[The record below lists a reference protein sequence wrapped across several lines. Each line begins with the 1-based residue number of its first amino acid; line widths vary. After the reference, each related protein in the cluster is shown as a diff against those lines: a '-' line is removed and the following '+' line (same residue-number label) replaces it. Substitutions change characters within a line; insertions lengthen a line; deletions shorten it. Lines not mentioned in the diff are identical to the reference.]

1 MKLTKMVINNFRSF
15 GECQVINFNNQTV
28 LIGNNS
34 SGKTTVLQAL
44 SKLFS
49 DKQSDRII
57 RKSDFHLPK
66 ELRPGENTRNLFIE
80 TIFEFDELVGTVYGP
95 AIPTFFEHFTVSQDG
110 AKPFLRI
117 RLESS
122 WEDDGTVEGSVDTQI
137 YYISSDEEIIK
148 DEDRHRAPR
157 KDLDKIRVLYV
168 PASRTPEKELGNASG
183 SMLSRLVNSINWTED
198 EIKEITDKIGEL
210 NNTFL
215 SDNGA
220 LAKINQGIQKSWAL
234 YHKDKRFSQ
243 AELTINSSELA
254 VALRQID
261 LKFSPT
267 TTEEAFTVSDLGDGL
282 RSIFYFSLVN
292 SILDIELTITK
303 DREENPDNPRFKL
316 LPPILTILAIEEPE
330 NHIAPHHIGKLVKR
344 FKQLSS
350 NNNSQVILTSHSPA
364 IVKRIEPEELRYLRI
379 ESNDKVLQTIVSDI
393 KLPQDTAESY
403 KYIRGAIQA
412 YPELYFAKLV
422 ILGEGDSEELLLPKF
437 FDLLGLEI
445 DSSQISVVPLGGRH
459 VNYFWKLLNALRI
472 PHITLLD
479 FDNERYGGGWGRIQY
494 AIKQLILNGV
504 AKEKLVT
511 VTTESQKTRVLDDD
525 EIDKIKDWK
534 IDRPDNQL
542 LEGWIKMLEKF
553 NVFFSAPLDIDFLM
567 LQHYR
572 EYYLDMLSAK
582 EGPVISY
589 ADSGGNNKKVKLTDL
604 DSIDKLQLEGL
615 EKRIEEAKIATLKD
629 KSGPGDSFTREE
641 KELMIWYQY
650 FFLGRGKPTTH
661 MQFLSSISDDELK
674 RCLPPVFEKMV
685 KRAEELLGDVE
696 YGEE

>member
-1 MKLTKMVINNFRSF
+1 MKLTKVIINNFRSF
-15 GECQVINFNNQTV
+15 GEEQVIEFNNQTV

-66 ELRPGENTRNLFIE
+66 GSRPGENARNLFIE
-80 TIFEFDELVGTVYGP
+80 TIFEFDIPDVPSYDP
-95 AIPTFFEHFTVSQDG
+95 AIPLFFEHFTVSQDFV
-110 AKPFLRI
+110 KPFLRI

-137 YYISSDEEIIK
+137 YYISSDEDTIR
-148 DEDRHRAPR
+148 DEDKHHAPR

-168 PASRTPEKELGNASG
+168 PASRTPEKEIGNTSG

-198 EIKEITDKIGEL
+198 EIHEITDKIEEL

-215 SDNGA
+215 SETGA
-220 LAKINQGIQKSWAL
+220 LSQINQEIQKSWEL
-234 YHKDKRFSQ
+234 YHEDNRFSQ
-243 AELTINSSELA
+243 AELIINSSEMA
-254 VALRQID
+254 AALRQIA

-282 RSIFYFSLVN
+282 RSIFYFSLVD
-292 SILDIELTITK
+292 SILDIELQITK

-316 LPPILTILAIEEPE
+316 IPPVLTILAIEEPE

-344 FKQLSS
+344 FNQLS
-350 NNNSQVILTSHSPA
+350 NNDNSQVILTSHSPA
-364 IVKRIEPEELRYLRI
+364 IVKRIEPEDLRYLRI
-379 ESNDKVLQTIVSDI
+379 ENSSGDSQTIISDI
-393 KLPQDTAESY
+393 KLPKETQESY
-403 KYIRGAIQA
+403 KYIKGAIQA

-422 ILGEGDSEELLLPKF
+422 ILGEGDSEELLLPKI
-437 FDLLGLEI
+437 FDLLGKEI
-445 DSSQISVVPLGGRH
+445 DSAQISIVPLGGRH
-459 VNYFWKLLNALRI
+459 VNYFWKLLNSLKI

-479 FDNERYGGGWGRIQY
+479 FDNERYGGGWGRVQY
-494 AIKQLILNGV
+494 AIQ
-504 AKEKLVT
+504 
-511 VTTESQKTRVLDDD
+511 
-525 EIDKIKDWK
+525 
-534 IDRPDNQL
+534 QL
-542 LEGWIKMLEKF
+542 LKIGIARNDLVKMKDGRILSDQDIARISSYQISDILSEPLLSWINHLEKF

-567 LQHYR
+567 LQYYKD
-572 EYYLDMLSAK
+572 YYLKTLSTN
-582 EGPVISY
+582 EGPVVSY
-589 ADSGGNNKKVKLTDL
+589 TDENSNNKKIKLTKMDRTN
-604 DSIDKLQLEGL
+604 DYQLIGF
-615 EKRIEEAKIATLKD
+615 KNRISEAIQATLKD
-629 KSGPGDSFTREE
+629 KSGPGDSFTEEE

-661 MQFLSSISDDELK
+661 MQFLSLISDEELIK
-674 RCLPPVFEKMV
+674 SLPSVFEKIV
-685 KRAEELLGDVE
+685 ERAKKLLGDVE

>member
-1 MKLTKMVINNFRSF
+1 MKLTKVIINNFRSF
-15 GECQVINFNNQTV
+15 GEEQVIEFNNQTV

-66 ELRPGENTRNLFIE
+66 GSRPGENARNLFIE
-80 TIFEFDELVGTVYGP
+80 TIFEFDIPDVPSYDP
-95 AIPTFFEHFTVSQDG
+95 AIPLFFEHFTVSQDFV
-110 AKPFLRI
+110 KPFLRI

-137 YYISSDEEIIK
+137 YYISSDEDTIR
-148 DEDRHRAPR
+148 DEDKHHAPR

-168 PASRTPEKELGNASG
+168 PASRTPEKEIGNTSG

-198 EIKEITDKIGEL
+198 EIHEITDKIEEL

-215 SDNGA
+215 SETGA
-220 LAKINQGIQKSWAL
+220 LSQINQEIQKSWEL
-234 YHKDKRFSQ
+234 YHEDNRFSQ
-243 AELTINSSELA
+243 AELTINSSEMA
-254 VALRQID
+254 AALRQIA

-282 RSIFYFSLVN
+282 RSIFYFSLVD
-292 SILDIELTITK
+292 SILDIELEITK

-316 LPPILTILAIEEPE
+316 VPPILTILAIEEPE

-344 FKQLSS
+344 FNQLS
-350 NNNSQVILTSHSPA
+350 NNDNSQVILTSHSPA
-364 IVKRIEPEELRYLRI
+364 IVKRIEPEDLRYLRI
-379 ESNDKVLQTIVSDI
+379 ENSSGDSQTIISDI
-393 KLPQDTAESY
+393 KLPKETQESY
-403 KYIRGAIQA
+403 KYIKGAIQA

-422 ILGEGDSEELLLPKF
+422 ILGEGDSEELLLPKI
-437 FDLLGLEI
+437 FDLLGKEI
-445 DSSQISVVPLGGRH
+445 DSAQISIVPLGGRH
-459 VNYFWKLLNALRI
+459 VNYFWKLLNSLKI

-479 FDNERYGGGWGRIQY
+479 FDNERYGGGWGRVQY
-494 AIKQLILNGV
+494 AIQ
-504 AKEKLVT
+504 
-511 VTTESQKTRVLDDD
+511 
-525 EIDKIKDWK
+525 
-534 IDRPDNQL
+534 QL
-542 LEGWIKMLEKF
+542 LKIGIARNDLVKMKDGRILSDQDIARISSYQISDILSEPLLSWINHLEKF

-567 LQHYR
+567 LQYYKD
-572 EYYLDMLSAK
+572 YYLKTLSTN
-582 EGPVISY
+582 EGPVVSY
-589 ADSGGNNKKVKLTDL
+589 TDENSNNKKIKLTKMDRTN
-604 DSIDKLQLEGL
+604 DYQLIGF
-615 EKRIEEAKIATLKD
+615 KNRISEAIQATLKD
-629 KSGPGDSFTREE
+629 KSGPGDSFTEEE

-661 MQFLSSISDDELK
+661 MQFLSLISDEELIK
-674 RCLPPVFEKMV
+674 SLPSVFEKIV
-685 KRAEELLGDVE
+685 ERAKKLLGDVE

>member
-66 ELRPGENTRNLFIE
+66 GLRPGENTRNLFIE
-80 TIFEFDELVGTVYGP
+80 TIFEFDELDGTVYGP

-148 DEDRHRAPR
+148 DENKYRALR
-157 KDLDKIRVLYV
+157 NDLDKIRVLYV

-198 EIKEITDKIGEL
+198 EIREITDKIGEL
-210 NNTFL
+210 NTTFL

-220 LAKINQGIQKSWAL
+220 LAKINQGIQKSWVL
-234 YHKDKRFSQ
+234 YHEDKRFSQ
-243 AELTINSSELA
+243 AELTINSSEMA

-316 LPPILTILAIEEPE
+316 VPPILTILAIEEPE
-330 NHIAPHHIGKLVKR
+330 NHIAPHHIGKLIKR
-344 FKQLSS
+344 FKQLG
-350 NNNSQVILTSHSPA
+350 NNDNSQVILTSHSPA
-364 IVKRIEPEELRYLRI
+364 IVKRIEPEDLRYLRI
-379 ESNDKVLQTIVSDI
+379 ENNDRVLQTIVSDI
-393 KLPQDTAESY
+393 QLPQAIDESY
-403 KYIRGAIQA
+403 KYIKGAIQA

-422 ILGEGDSEELLLPKF
+422 VLGEGDSEELLLPKF
-437 FDLLGLEI
+437 FDLLGKEI
-445 DSSQISVVPLGGRH
+445 DSSQISIVPLGGRH
-459 VNYFWKLLNALRI
+459 VNYFWKLLNSLKI
-472 PHITLLD
+472 PYITLLD
-479 FDNERYGGGWGRIQY
+479 FDNERYGGGWGRIKY
-494 AIKQLILNGV
+494 AIQ
-504 AKEKLVT
+504 
-511 VTTESQKTRVLDDD
+511 
-525 EIDKIKDWK
+525 
-534 IDRPDNQL
+534 QL
-542 LEGWIKMLEKF
+542 LEIGIERSDLVKMKDGRILNDEDIARISSYHISDIFSKPLKSWINHLEKF
-553 NVFFSAPLDIDFLM
+553 DVFFSAPLDIDFLM
-567 LQHYR
+567 LQYYKD
-572 EYYLDMLSAK
+572 YYLKTLSTN
-582 EGPVISY
+582 EGPVVSY
-589 ADSGGNNKKVKLTDL
+589 TDENSDNKKIKLTKMDRTNGY
-604 DSIDKLQLEGL
+604 QLIGY
-615 EKRIEEAKIATLKD
+615 KNRISEAIRATLKD
-629 KSGPGDSFTREE
+629 KSGPGDSFTEEE

-674 RCLPPVFEKMV
+674 RTLPPVFEKMI
-685 KRAEELLGDVE
+685 KRTEELLGDI
-696 YGEE
+696 